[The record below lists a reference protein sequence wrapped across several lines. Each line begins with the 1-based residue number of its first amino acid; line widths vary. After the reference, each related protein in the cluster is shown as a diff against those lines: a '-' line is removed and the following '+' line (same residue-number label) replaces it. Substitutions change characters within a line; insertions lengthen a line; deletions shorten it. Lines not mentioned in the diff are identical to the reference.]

1 MSVAAD
7 LDALLA
13 CIATNNRAINAF
25 VDVDDAG
32 ARAAAAAADVT
43 VQEPRSAVDGMTV
56 AIKANIQQRGR
67 VADAGS
73 AILAGVR
80 AVEDAT
86 CVARLRAGGAIF
98 VGTTNMD
105 EFGMGSSTERSAHG
119 PTKNPWDHTRSAGGS
134 SGGAAAAVAAGFV
147 TAALGT
153 DTGGSVRQPAAFCG
167 VVGFKPTYGR
177 ISRRGVVAYA
187 SSLDQVGIIGATID
201 DVARVAEMVCGAD
214 DGDGTTVAMP
224 LPSLAGRGAD
234 SDVDV
239 SGLRVGIPRELLASP
254 ALDPEIKAAIERVA
268 ADFESQGAV
277 VVDIALPAVEHAVS
291 AYYVIATAE
300 ASSNLARYD
309 GVRFGPRGDDV
320 TTLQSLYEHTRAQFG
335 DEVRRRIVLGTFVL
349 SHGFYE
355 AYLLQAQRVRRLIA
369 DGFTAAFADCD
380 VILLPTTPTT
390 AFSLG
395 EITDPLTMYLADLY
409 TVPASLAGLPAISIP
424 VGLSTSKL
432 PIGAQLIG
440 RAYDE
445 GTLFRAARAVT
456 GHLRSPWPSHT
467 DRVHP

>member
-1 MSVAAD
+1 M
-7 LDALLA
+7 
-13 CIATNNRAINAF
+13 
-25 VDVDDAG
+25 
-32 ARAAAAAADVT
+32 
-43 VQEPRSAVDGMTV
+43 
-56 AIKANIQQRGR
+56 
-67 VADAGS
+67 
-73 AILAGVR
+73 
-80 AVEDAT
+80 
-86 CVARLRAGGAIF
+86 
-98 VGTTNMD
+98 
-105 EFGMGSSTERSAHG
+105 
-119 PTKNPWDHTRSAGGS
+119 
-134 SGGAAAAVAAGFV
+134 
-147 TAALGT
+147 
-153 DTGGSVRQPAAFCG
+153 
-167 VVGFKPTYGR
+167 
-177 ISRRGVVAYA
+177 
-187 SSLDQVGIIGATID
+187 
-201 DVARVAEMVCGAD
+201 
-214 DGDGTTVAMP
+214 
-224 LPSLAGRGAD
+224 
-234 SDVDV
+234 
-239 SGLRVGIPRELLASP
+239 
-254 ALDPEIKAAIERVA
+254 
-268 ADFESQGAV
+268 
-277 VVDIALPAVEHAVS
+277 
-291 AYYVIATAE
+291 
-300 ASSNLARYD
+300 
-309 GVRFGPRGDDV
+309 RFGPRGDDV